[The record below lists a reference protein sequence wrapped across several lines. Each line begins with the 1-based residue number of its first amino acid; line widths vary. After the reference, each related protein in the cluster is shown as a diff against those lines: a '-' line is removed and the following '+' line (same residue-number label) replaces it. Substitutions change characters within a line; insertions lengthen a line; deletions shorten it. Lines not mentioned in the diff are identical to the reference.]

1 MGDIKIFEADSYSGN
16 SLVRTDIYQNFNN
29 PGKSF
34 AIQDLSS
41 LQAGNSELQ
50 NEGTKKEFQC
60 QECQYSSSIKTNL
73 ASHIKGVHK
82 KIKDFQCQQCEYV
95 SSHKANLNTHVK
107 VVHNKIK
114 DFVCM
119 ECNYAASYKVLL
131 DKHVQKEHTS

>member
-34 AIQDLSS
+34 AVQDLSS
-41 LQAGNSELQ
+41 LQSGNSELQ

-73 ASHIKGVHK
+73 ASHIK
-82 KIKDFQCQQCEYV
+82 
-95 SSHKANLNTHVK
+95 

-131 DKHVQKEHTS
+131 DKHVQKEQT